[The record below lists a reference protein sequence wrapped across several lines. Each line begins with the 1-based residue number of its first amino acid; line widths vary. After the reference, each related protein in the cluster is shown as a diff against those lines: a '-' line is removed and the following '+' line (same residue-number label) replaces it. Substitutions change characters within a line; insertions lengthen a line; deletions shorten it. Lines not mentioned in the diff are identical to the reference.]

1 MEKNFLGEFTFTNKK
16 TLTGIETIIDKY
28 SGNPISQL
36 VIKSDS
42 QYDIRMGYTSGDGLK
57 LIDSHHRK
65 NNPLG
70 EFLGIDT
77 TNLDNIRTFIEK
89 YGFIYPISDTEYEIV
104 DTTEFSLIQER
115 LQAFI
120 NLINNQSEFHIL
132 ENELLDSVLYLML
145 KSYEGYDLS
154 DRNLLLKN
162 NSELLKMISTPISLS
177 INHNRLK
184 TDYIN
189 GQKILYF
196 SRKSISLEK
205 DVRMDLQDIQNV
217 ESDYSIPFW
226 HKNLI
231 NIFYTLDNLDI
242 SEITKLKIDFLYSC
256 SHLLG
261 YFNIDIKNQNTF
273 SIETYDVVKN
283 NTPFI
288 NSLLKISKLL
298 IKEEFEQS
306 LKDIKFTYNTE
317 TMSPDWNLPTL
328 IGALYFSIYYKNST
342 NIIYRVCKN
351 INCNQ
356 YYQVSST
363 NSTKKYCCDNCRDN
377 SNARKLRARKNKGK
391 LPSSD

>member
-16 TLTGIETIIDKY
+16 VLTGIETIIDKY
-28 SGNPISQL
+28 DGKPISQL

-42 QYDIRMGYTSGDGLK
+42 QYNIRMGYTSGDGLK
-57 LIDSHHRK
+57 VIDSHYRK

-70 EFLGIDT
+70 EFLGIDA
-77 TNLDNIRTFIEK
+77 TNLDSIKIFIEK
-89 YGFIYPISDTEYEIV
+89 YGFIYPIADTKYEIV
-104 DTTEFSLIQER
+104 DITEFSLIQER

-120 NLINNQSEFHIL
+120 NLINNQSEFHISV
-132 ENELLDSVLYLML
+132 NELLDSVLYLML
-145 KSYEGYDLS
+145 KSYKEYDLS
-154 DRNLLLKN
+154 DKNLLLKN
-162 NSELLKMISTPISLS
+162 SSELLETISTPVVLS
-177 INHNRLK
+177 INHNGLK

-196 SRKSISLEK
+196 SRKSISLEQ
-205 DVRMDLQDIQNV
+205 DVRMDFQDIQNI
-217 ESDYSIPFW
+217 ESNYSVPSW

-231 NIFYTLDNLDI
+231 KIFYSLDNLDI
-242 SEITKLKIDFLYSC
+242 SEITKLKIDFLFSC
-256 SHLLG
+256 IQLLG
-261 YFNIDIKNQNTF
+261 YFDTYIQNQNTF
-273 SIETYDVVKN
+273 SSEIYDTVKDN
-283 NTPFI
+283 GPFI
-288 NSLLKISKLL
+288 TSLLKISKIL

-317 TMSPDWNLPTL
+317 TMSPDWTLPTL

-377 SNARKLRARKNKGK
+377 SNARKLRARKKQG
-391 LPSSD
+391 